1 MLGRFVESR
10 GYDPL
15 TVVLGFI
22 PDGNEVHRGDNPD
35 APWST
40 STPIGGWGHVEWR
53 GQRVRADSATLV

>member
-1 MLGRFVESR
+1 MLGRFVESG

-15 TVVLGFI
+15 TVVLGLV

-40 STPIGGWGHVEWR
+40 ST
-53 GQRVRADSATLV
+53 SK